1 MLPIGCA
8 ASRFATPQG
17 AERPLIPGSTLS
29 KLGTLVPTFVF
40 PGASWLRGQVPSLSG
55 LLSHGWSFVGIL
67 PKSEQPGC
75 IFSKLGT

>member
-40 PGASWLRGQVPSLSG
+40 PGASWLRGQVPSLSN
-55 LLSHGWSFVGIL
+55 LLSVWLGFCGCSPQAKTTWLHIL
-67 PKSEQPGC
+67 
-75 IFSKLGT
+75 